1 MGVRSDITRPPASLR
16 HSSSTSALT
25 ALTCP
30 TRCSS
35 RPRYLRRAGSRDVS
49 VAPEAIP
56 ASPVPKAGV
65 LDAELLAD
73 FGHQLR
79 NQLNAVLGAAGLL
92 AMTASTTEEREL
104 ASIVEIGAE
113 QVARLVEEVL
123 DAAMIQSGEFELALH
138 PFDVR
143 SSVESCLGLVA
154 ETAGAKALDLS
165 FRAELDVPSV
175 IVGDSK
181 RVEEILLTLL
191 HGGLERTERG
201 GVGVELSCQPE
212 GGLMRLKFAVRD
224 TGKGVPA
231 RILRGGL
238 GDPGGPRAEREPGD
252 RLAILNLATCKRLVE
267 MMDGELRVEQ
277 GGVEAGPDA
286 GTLFE
291 FTILAEAMPA
301 PVTTALVTLEAM
313 RVLVVA
319 ADATERRVMA
329 LQTETWGATAANAT
343 AEEAIGLVQGGHP
356 FDIALIE
363 HRFPAIDG
371 LSLSA
376 SLRGLRTH
384 EQLPIVLIAAV
395 PPGAEEAGAADSG
408 LVQATLTKPVA
419 PRSLHDVMAQVG
431 ARPAA
436 PAAVERVAPGALNVL
451 VADDN
456 ALNQNLLRRLVV
468 KLGHKVDVVSNGRE
482 AVAAVA
488 QVPYDA
494 VLMDVLMPEMDG
506 LEAAEAICRPWP
518 RGTRPRLIGRT
529 ALAGPG
535 DRERCLKAGFD
546 DYMVKPVHLEQL
558 AEAFKVAAGWRTIS

>member
-1 MGVRSDITRPPASLR
+1 MGTDDRDL
-16 HSSSTSALT
+16 SAT
-25 ALTCP
+25 
-30 TRCSS
+30 
-35 RPRYLRRAGSRDVS
+35 
-49 VAPEAIP
+49 PEATPGAIP
-56 ASPVPKAGV
+56 PSGEVGSAEKGSKADV

-92 AMTASTTEEREL
+92 AMTATSTEEREL

-123 DAAMIQSGEFELALH
+123 DAAMIQGGEFELALH

-143 SSVESCLGLVA
+143 SSVESCIGLVA
-154 ETAGAKALDLS
+154 ETAGTKGLDLS

-175 IVGDSK
+175 IVGDS
-181 RVEEILLTLL
+181 RRLEQILLTLL
-191 HGGLERTERG
+191 NGGLERTQRG
-201 GVGVELSCQPE
+201 GVGVELSAQPQ
-212 GGLMRLKFAVRD
+212 GGLMGLKFSVRD
-224 TGKGVPA
+224 TGKGLPA
-231 RILRGGL
+231 RILRSAFGE
-238 GDPGGPRAEREPGD
+238 PGVSHASLEPGD
-252 RLAILNLATCKRLVE
+252 RLAVLNLSTCKRLVE

-301 PVTTALVTLEAM
+301 PVATAPVTLEAM

-329 LQTETWGATAANAT
+329 LQTETWGATATAAT
-343 AEEAIGLVQGGHP
+343 PEEAVALVQAGHP
-356 FDIALIE
+356 FDVALVE

-371 LSLSA
+371 LSVSG
-376 SLRGLRTH
+376 SLRALRGP

-419 PRSLHDVMAQVG
+419 PRKLHDVMAQVG
-431 ARPAA
+431 AHPVAGPA
-436 PAAVERVAPGALNVL
+436 PEVEKVVPGALNVL

-456 ALNQNLLRRLVV
+456 ALNQNLLRRLVI
-468 KLGHKVDVVSNGRE
+468 KLGHKVVVVSNGRE

-488 QVPYDA
+488 QEPYDA

-506 LEAAEAICRPWP
+506 LEAAEAICRRWP
-518 RGTRPRLIGRT
+518 RGTRPRLIALT

-535 DRERCLKAGFD
+535 DQERCLKAGFD
-546 DYMVKPVHLEQL
+546 DYMIKPVHLEEL
-558 AEAFKVAAGWRTIS
+558 AEAFKVAAGWRTVTRAAPPA